1 MDKYCDTSKIVI
13 ERCNKET
20 VYNIVKKKHYAKT
33 WTASSDIYGIYY
45 DSGEHRFFDGK
56 ELKLIGCVIYG
67 NPVGFRVV
75 KSISEELTDIDVLEL
90 KRLWIEDGYGKNIE
104 SYVISQTLKMLRK
117 DSPKTKVVISYADR
131 NEKHKGII
139 YRASNWLYQG
149 FEIGRLD
156 AFMYRY
162 PNTKEWL
169 TDRAIGERLGT
180 NSLHGVL
187 DKVPDMEY
195 KVKFRK
201 HRYLYFLCNKR
212 EKKRLIKELKHPLV
226 DYHHHDN
233 DEMIP
238 VVEKKYW
245 ELQGK

>member
-1 MDKYCDTSKIVI
+1 MYCDTSKIVI

-20 VYNIVKKKHYAKT
+20 VYNIVKKRHYAKT
-33 WTASSDIYGIYY
+33 WTASSNIYAIYY

-56 ELKLIGCVIYG
+56 ELKLIGTVIYG

-75 KSISEELTDIDVLEL
+75 KSIADELTDTDVLEL

-104 SYVISQTLKMLRK
+104 SYCISQTLKMLKK
-117 DSPKTKVVISYADR
+117 DSPQTKAIISYADR
-131 NEKHKGII
+131 NVNLKGII
-139 YRASNWLYQG
+139 YRATNWLFQG
-149 FEIGRLD
+149 FDIGRGD

-169 TDRAIGERLGT
+169 TDRAIGSKLGV

-187 DKVPDMEY
+187 KKIPDMEY

-201 HRYLYFLCNKR
+201 HRYIYFLCSKK

-226 DYHHHDN
+226 DYHHHDD
-233 DEMIP
+233 DEMTP
-238 VVEKKYW
+238 KVEKKYW
-245 ELQGK
+245 ELNG